1 MSKDLEL
8 VKVGYANGVAPGFPL
23 TEDEKWKMVDLAA
36 EKYGE
41 FLDAL
46 GCDWR
51 NDLSKIYSNNKKI
64 FYKLKKKLPKF
75 FTDPPIK
82 KKELIKAIVKNKNSL
97 NIISKIVHPE
107 VRKDL
112 QKFIKKHNKKKA
124 IVLDIP
130 LLLENKL
137 NKKKDVII
145 FIQSQNKEVL
155 KRLKKRKNFN
165 NLVFQQLR
173 KIQLPLNIKKR
184 HSHYIIKNNFKRD
197 SVRKNVKDILNKIL

>member
-1 MSKDLEL
+1 MIRIALVGSIGSGKTFISKLF
-8 VKVGYANGVAPGFPL
+8 GYPVFNA
-23 TEDEKWKMVDLAA
+23 DESV
-36 EKYGE
+36 
-41 FLDAL
+41 
-46 GCDWR
+46 
-51 NDLSKIYSNNKKI
+51 SKIYSNNKKI

-82 KKELIKAIVKNKNSL
+82 KEELINTILENTNSL
-97 NIISKIVHPE
+97 KIISKIVHPE

-145 FIQSQNKEVL
+145 FVKSPNTEVL

-165 NLVFQQLR
+165 NLVFQQL
-173 KIQLPLNIKKR
+173 KKTQLHPNIKKKY
-184 HSHYIIKNNFKRD
+184 SHYVIKNNFKKD

>member
-1 MSKDLEL
+1 
-8 VKVGYANGVAPGFPL
+8 
-23 TEDEKWKMVDLAA
+23 
-36 EKYGE
+36 
-41 FLDAL
+41 
-46 GCDWR
+46 
-51 NDLSKIYSNNKKI
+51 
-64 FYKLKKKLPKF
+64 
-75 FTDPPIK
+75 
-82 KKELIKAIVKNKNSL
+82 
-97 NIISKIVHPE
+97 VHPE

-145 FIQSQNKEVL
+145 FVQSPNTEVL

-165 NLVFQQLR
+165 NLVFQQLK
-173 KIQLPLNIKKR
+173 KIQLPLDIKKR
-184 HSHYIIKNNFKRD
+184 YSHYVIKNNFKKD